1 MRFSLRM
8 VGAIGILI
16 AGVVMTT
23 AHSFGQDATQS
34 KKVEIPPTAA
44 TLEGVPTVRI
54 DAAAEGS
61 TRRVL
66 DAAEAAKNRLT
77 VSVVDGQYYWTSRD
91 NRLLRL
97 DSSGEFT
104 YLSSEPGKYIRLTR
118 LNDTIAYVEHLDM
131 GAGSVTW
138 WGELRIVVG
147 R

>member
-1 MRFSLRM
+1 MRFSQRM
-8 VGAIGILI
+8 AGAIGILLPCL
-16 AGVVMTT
+16 VMATSS
-23 AHSFGQDATQS
+23 SFGQDATQPQ
-34 KKVEIPPTAA
+34 KVVIPPTVA

-54 DAAAEGS
+54 DAAADGS

-66 DAAEAAKNRLT
+66 DAAEAAKDRLT
-77 VSVVDGQYYWTSRD
+77 VSVVDGQYYWTSRG

-118 LNDTIAYVEHLDM
+118 LNDKIAYVEHLDM
-131 GAGSVTW
+131 ASGSVTW

-147 R
+147 K